1 MLVFK
6 KQFEWQVIGYL
17 KDELIVKYFLASFIS
32 PHPELVI
39 SDEPLSS
46 LREGDKVGLFHK
58 KY

>member
-1 MLVFK
+1 M
-6 KQFEWQVIGYL
+6 IGYL
-17 KDELIVKYFLASFIS
+17 KEELIVKYFLASFIS